1 MLCIAGKK
9 EKKGSLVLKL
19 DISKAYDRVEW
30 SFLQGIMHKM
40 SFLEMWISRVMGCVT
55 MPSFSILINGKPYG
69 NIHPSRGLRQRD
81 HLSPYLFLLCAKGFT
96 SLLAKAEL
104 EGRINGVPICQ
115 RAPKISNLLFAY
127 NSLLFCQA
135 THSEVEVIIE
145 IL

>member
-55 MPSFSILINGKPYG
+55 MPSFSILVNSKPYG
-69 NIHPSRGLRQRD
+69 NIHSSRGLRQRD
-81 HLSPYLFLLCAKGFT
+81 HLSPYLFLLCAEGFT

-104 EGRINGVPICQ
+104 EGRIKWSTHM
-115 RAPKISNLLFAY
+115 PKDAQNI
-127 NSLLFCQA
+127 
-135 THSEVEVIIE
+135 
-145 IL
+145 